1 MKSLKLHTLASL
13 AAFVA
18 ACAMVSPPVLAA
30 GASQAAAPHEHGSA
44 TPGGLALDHGRK
56 WSTDGPLRGGMV
68 HIRTLVE
75 PQLGA
80 AHAGKLQSAQYAA
93 LAGRIETEIGGIVAN
108 CKLKPEADAML
119 HLVIGEI
126 GAGTDAM
133 KGKTPSQP
141 PEQGL
146 AQVAAALN
154 NYGEHFEHPG
164 FKPIHVGH

>member
-18 ACAMVSPPVLAA
+18 ACAVVSPQVLAA
-30 GASQAAAPHEHGSA
+30 GASQAAPHDHGSA
-44 TPGGLALDHGRK
+44 MPAGLALDHGRK
-56 WSTDGPLRGGMV
+56 WSTDEPLRAGMGR
-68 HIRTLVE
+68 IRTLVE
-75 PQLGA
+75 AQLGA
-80 AHAGKLQSAQYAA
+80 THAGKLQPAQYTA
-93 LAGRIETEIGGIVAN
+93 LAGRIDTEIGGIVAN

-133 KGKTPSQP
+133 KGKTPTQR

-146 AQVAAALN
+146 VQVAAALN
-154 NYGEHFEHPG
+154 NYGEHFEHTG
-164 FKPIHVGH
+164 FKPIRVGH

>member
-18 ACAMVSPPVLAA
+18 ACAVVSPPVLAA
-30 GASQAAAPHEHGSA
+30 GASQAAPHEHGGA
-44 TPGGLALDHGRK
+44 MPAGMALDHGRK
-56 WSTDGPLRGGMV
+56 WSTDGPLRSGMAR
-68 HIRTLVE
+68 IRTLVQ

-80 AHAGKLQSAQYAA
+80 AHAGKLQPAQYTA
-93 LAGRIETEIGGIVAN
+93 LAGRIETEIGRIVAD

-119 HLVIGEI
+119 HVVIGEI

-133 KGKTPSQP
+133 KGKTPTQR

-146 AQVAAALN
+146 LQVAAALN

-164 FKPIHVGH
+164 FKPIHVGY